1 MICEKKKPLINSV
14 LWKIE
19 CDVLGYIG
27 ILSLYL
33 IYNHQFTVDL
43 QKHY

>member
-1 MICEKKKPLINSV
+1 MLCEKKKPLLNSV

-19 CDVLGYIG
+19 CDALGYIG

-33 IYNHQFTVDL
+33 IYNHQFTVVL
-43 QKHY
+43 QKQY